1 MVICGEVMA
10 VNTRT
15 EPQAPRPPASAAWS
29 LAYLGF
35 GAAMALA
42 LIVLRN
48 TGLATVPI
56 SLIGLTTAVAVFAGR
71 HRHRPTVSF
80 PWTVFAFTSVA
91 FILGA
96 ALRQALD
103 GQPMAPLANVFT
115 LAGYA
120 GMLVAFMSL
129 LRNRR
134 ADGSGPHELID
145 GVIVC
150 VAAASAALVFLALP
164 VVDTQGWSA
173 FTVLLG
179 AYPVIDVAVVFVA
192 VLLYW
197 TSANRVVSFWL
208 LAVTMSSIL
217 VGDTGYAYIGTQGRV
232 VGSPLLDLP
241 FLIAFGCFGAAA
253 LHPSM
258 AALSDIQPRPVQSWS
273 RARLLVLTPA
283 LLVPSVVL
291 IVSRSPGADWVC
303 GVASAMIALLLIV
316 RAVGAVG
323 EHNMSQRDLRYQATH
338 DVLTGLANR
347 ARLVARVEAFIRRSE
362 RSDGRVEMLFLDLDK
377 FKLINDTWGHQ
388 TGDQVL
394 RTAADRLRSL
404 VDSSDVVARIGG
416 DEFVIARYVTP
427 GQSRSGE
434 MLAADIID
442 SFRAPLS
449 ETDAALVATVSIGL
463 VYSTRPA
470 TAEGLL
476 RDADTAMYRAKG
488 SGRNRCVTFDASMHD
503 AVRRRVETE
512 LALRHAMDRKQF
524 LLYYQPIVDLETR
537 EVLGVEA
544 LLRWNH
550 PGMGMVAPLDFIPV
564 AEETGLIVEIGAWVV
579 SEALRQLSIWRA
591 EGLENLWVAVNVSAR
606 QLRDSR
612 LVDHVETELC
622 RFGVPADRLVVEIT
636 ESAMMDDEQTS
647 SALFNRLRAMG
658 VPLAV
663 DDFGTGYSSLGHL
676 RRFPV
681 SKVKIDREFISGLDT
696 DNDDAAIVRA
706 VVAMSLAMGLEV
718 VAEGIETEGQR
729 ALLLGAGVQLGQGWL
744 FARAEAPE
752 NCVLRAGQPAA
763 EPARAKS

>member
-1 MVICGEVMA
+1 MKVIQ
-10 VNTRT
+10 
-15 EPQAPRPPASAAWS
+15 PQAHRPSAGAAASY
-29 LAYLGF
+29 AYLGF

-42 LIVLRN
+42 LVVLRD

-56 SLIGLTTAVAVFAGR
+56 TVVGLTTAVAVVVGR
-71 HRHRPTVSF
+71 YRNRPTVTF
-80 PWTVFAFTSVA
+80 PWTMFALACVA
-91 FILGA
+91 FIVGA
-96 ALRQALD
+96 GLRQALE
-103 GQPMAPLANVFT
+103 GQPVAPLADVFS
-115 LAGYA
+115 LSGYA
-120 GMLVAFMSL
+120 AMFIAFVAL

-134 ADGSGPHELID
+134 ADGAGPHELID

-150 VAAASAALVFLALP
+150 VSAASAALVFLALP
-164 VVDTQGWSA
+164 VVDAHGWSA

-197 TSANRVVSFWL
+197 TSANRVVAFWL
-208 LAVTMSSIL
+208 LAVTMTAML
-217 VGDTGYAYIGTQGRV
+217 VGDIGYADLGTHGEV

-241 FLIAFGCFGAAA
+241 FVVAFGCFGAAA

-258 AALSDIQPRPVQSWS
+258 TALSDIQPRPVQSWS
-273 RARLLVLTPA
+273 RARLVVLIPA
-283 LLVPSVVL
+283 LLLPPVVL
-291 IVSRSPGADWVC
+291 IVSPRTAGANWVC
-303 GVASAMIALLLIV
+303 GMTSAMIAMLLLL

-323 EHNMSQRDLRYQATH
+323 EHSVSQQDLRYQATH

-362 RSDGRVEMLFLDLDK
+362 RDDGRVDLLFLDLDK

-388 TGDQVL
+388 TGDEVL
-394 RTAADRLRSL
+394 RTAADRLLSI
-404 VDSSDVVARIGG
+404 VDSSDVVARLGG
-416 DEFVIARYVTP
+416 DEFVIARYVQP
-427 GQSRSGE
+427 GQSRCGE
-434 MLAADIID
+434 SLAADIID

-449 ETDAALVATVSIGL
+449 ETDAALVATVSVGL
-463 VYSTRPA
+463 VHSTHPA

-476 RDADTAMYRAKG
+476 RDADAAMYRAKA

-512 LALRHAMDRKQF
+512 LALRHALDRDQF

-544 LLRWNH
+544 LLRWAH

-564 AEETGLIVEIGAWVV
+564 AEETGLIVEIGEWVV
-579 SEALRQLSIWRA
+579 TEAVRQLSLWRA
-591 EGLENLWVAVNVSAR
+591 EGHESLWVAVNVSAR
-606 QLRDSR
+606 QLRDAR
-612 LVDHVETELC
+612 LVDHVETELR

-636 ESAMMDDEQTS
+636 ESAMMDDERTS
-647 SALFNRLRAMG
+647 AALFNRLRAMG

-681 SKVKIDREFISGLDT
+681 SKVKIDREFIAGLDT

-729 ALLLGAGVQLGQGWL
+729 ALLLETGVQLGQGWL

-752 NCVLRAGQPAA
+752 NCVLWAAQPAA

>member
-1 MVICGEVMA
+1 MELP
-10 VNTRT
+10 R
-15 EPQAPRPPASAAWS
+15 PQAQRLPAGAAWS
-29 LAYLGF
+29 FAYLGY
-35 GAAMALA
+35 GATMALA
-42 LIVLRN
+42 LIVLRD

-56 SLIGLTTAVAVFAGR
+56 TLVGFTTAAAVIVGR
-71 HRHRPTVSF
+71 RRHRPTVTF
-80 PWTVFAFTSVA
+80 PWTMFALSCIC

-96 ALRQALD
+96 GLRQALD
-103 GQPMAPLANVFT
+103 GQAIAPLADVFS

-120 GMLVAFMSL
+120 TTFLAFIAL

-134 ADGSGPHELID
+134 ADGAGPHELID

-150 VAAASAALVFLALP
+150 VAAASAALVLLALP
-164 VVDTQGWSA
+164 VVDSLGWSA

-208 LAVTMSSIL
+208 LALTMTAML
-217 VGDTGYAYIGTQGRV
+217 VGDIGYAYIGTHGQV
-232 VGSPLLDLP
+232 VGGSLMDLP
-241 FLIAFGCFGAAA
+241 FVLAFGCFGAAA

-258 AALSDIQPRPVQSWS
+258 TELSDIQPRPVQSWS
-273 RARLLVLTPA
+273 RARLVVLVPA
-283 LLVPSVVL
+283 LLVPSLVL
-291 IVSRSPGADWVC
+291 ILSPSSDAADWIC
-303 GVASAMIALLLIV
+303 GVASSTIALLLLA
-316 RAVGAVG
+316 RAIGAVG
-323 EHNMSQRDLRYQATH
+323 EHTVSQQDLRYQATH
-338 DVLTGLANR
+338 DALTGLANR
-347 ARLVARVEAFIRRSE
+347 ARLVERVDAFIQRSE
-362 RSDGRVEMLFLDLDK
+362 RADGRVDLLFLDLDK

-388 TGDQVL
+388 MGDQVL
-394 RTAADRLRSL
+394 RTAADRLRRI
-404 VDSSDVVARIGG
+404 VDASDVLARLGG
-416 DEFVIARYVTP
+416 DEFVIARYVEP

-449 ETDAALVATVSIGL
+449 ETDTTLVATVSIGL
-463 VYSTRPA
+463 VSSTHA
-470 TAEGLL
+470 ASAEGLI

-488 SGRNRCVTFDASMHD
+488 SGRNRCVTFDSGMHD

-512 LALRHAMDRKQF
+512 LALRHALDRDQF
-524 LLYYQPIVDLETR
+524 RLNYQPIVNLESR
-537 EVLGVEA
+537 RVVGVEA
-544 LLRWNH
+544 LLRWAH

-564 AEETGLIVEIGAWVV
+564 AEETGLIVEIGEWVV
-579 SEALRQLSIWRA
+579 SESLRQLS
-591 EGLENLWVAVNVSAR
+591 LWHAAGHESLWCSVNVSAR

-612 LVDHVETELC
+612 LVDHLEAELL
-622 RFGVPADRLVVEIT
+622 RFGVAPDKLVVEIT
-636 ESAMMDDEQTS
+636 ESAMMDDEETS
-647 SALFNRLRAMG
+647 AALLGRLRALG

-681 SKVKIDREFISGLDT
+681 SKVKIDREFIAGLGT
-696 DNDDAAIVRA
+696 DNDDAEIVRA

-729 ALLLGAGVQLGQGWL
+729 RLLLETGVQLGQGWL

-752 NCVLRAGQPAA
+752 VCALTFDAAIASQPV
-763 EPARAKS
+763 RAKS

>member
-1 MVICGEVMA
+1 MA
-10 VNTRT
+10 VNTRV
-15 EPQAPRPPASAAWS
+15 EPEAPRPPASAAWS

-42 LIVLRN
+42 LVVLRN

-56 SLIGLTTAVAVFAGR
+56 SLIGLTTAAAVFAGR

-96 ALRQALD
+96 GLRQALD

-120 GMLVAFMSL
+120 GMLVAFVSL

-134 ADGSGPHELID
+134 ADGSGPHELVD

-241 FLIAFGCFGAAA
+241 FVIAFGCFGAAA

-258 AALSDIQPRPVQSWS
+258 TALSDIQPRPVQSWS
-273 RARLLVLTPA
+273 RARLVVLTPA

-291 IVSRSPGADWVC
+291 VVSRSPGADWVC
-303 GVASAMIALLLIV
+303 GIASATIALLLIV

-323 EHNMSQRDLRYQATH
+323 EHNTSQRDLRYQATH

-362 RSDGRVEMLFLDLDK
+362 RSDDRVDLLFLDLDK

-394 RTAADRLRSL
+394 RTAANRLRGL

-442 SFRAPLS
+442 SFREPLS

-463 VYSTRPA
+463 VCSTRPA

-488 SGRNRCVTFDASMHD
+488 GGRNRCVTFDASMHD

-550 PGMGMVAPLDFIPV
+550 PGMGMVPPLDFIPV

-612 LVDHVETELC
+612 LVDHVETELR

-636 ESAMMDDEQTS
+636 ESAMMDDEQMS
-647 SALFNRLRAMG
+647 SALFNRLRAIG

-681 SKVKIDREFISGLDT
+681 SKVKIDREFIAGLDT

-729 ALLLGAGVQLGQGWL
+729 ALLLETGVQLGQGWL

-752 NCVLRAGQPAA
+752 NCVLRAGQPA